1 MYEVVLAELEI
12 TLGHQTFS
20 NHFFFVLSEIVF
32 KCSDILSIL
41 R

>member
-20 NHFFFVLSEIVF
+20 NHFFVLSEIVF